1 MRDDISE
8 RRKFSDFFRSDAI
21 YPAVCVCVG
30 LMPYNLVCV
39 QTGVVLSDLSSLDD
53 VLSWSVVLKL
63 LLIACAALLPSALI
77 HRYRNTHTAYTHPE
91 HKDRWCTLHSCT
103 HTHTL
108 VHADSVYNAL
118 LNVWVCIRRAMLH
131 YNMVCLYSFVFVL
144 FFNIMWSHDK
154 WTNRNTSNE
163 LVIQSCL
170 SAEWSAKIQFIN
182 KMIWEEVFVL
192 EVIKSGVFFN
202 PFGL

>member
-1 MRDDISE
+1 M
-8 RRKFSDFFRSDAI
+8 
-21 YPAVCVCVG
+21 Y
-30 LMPYNLVCV
+30 
-39 QTGVVLSDLSSLDD
+39 TT
-53 VLSWSVVLKL
+53 L
-63 LLIACAALLPSALI
+63 L
-77 HRYRNTHTAYTHPE
+77 H
-91 HKDRWCTLHSCT
+91 T

-154 WTNRNTSNE
+154 WTNRNTSNQ

-192 EVIKSGVFFN
+192 EVIKSGVFLTLLVCKYFCKYRSYSFLIRSHDQVYISNQRVLFTLENKIVYITLTVHFN
-202 PFGL
+202 KSGTKQWKASVNTNIISVQVCVLDMYTCIGVYSGHSS